1 MSRNALAF
9 NLEFDPLVHGW
20 QKTRDSAL
28 GGGSIPATPIAP
40 AFTINSFTDVSFSQH
55 SGWALRAS
63 ATYQV
68 ARHWSMEPYF
78 LRWHVS
84 ASPVSDETV
93 SFTVKRVTAEQQLGA
108 YEPLNVTREFGVK
121 LGVHF

>member
-1 MSRNALAF
+1 MKT
-9 NLEFDPLVHGW
+9 LVHIPLLL
-20 QKTRDSAL
+20 TVLSSAAAAQTPT
-28 GGGSIPATPIAP
+28 GQDVNASISAT
-40 AFTINSFTDVSFSQH
+40 